1 MPETLNHSDFCLLC
15 MAYKKKQNPACERS
29 FSLMTRN
36 HKFFSIAVRIGQE
49 ELLLISKVAIHSNI
63 VLKTF

>member
-1 MPETLNHSDFCLLC
+1 
-15 MAYKKKQNPACERS
+15 
-29 FSLMTRN
+29 MTRN